1 MKTILESRR
10 SVFAFMG
17 GAVLGSTAIAQPRG
31 AAADTAAGA
40 QPPQDIAKALSRNG
54 LFTGSLDTPYPTPT
68 ITLAPSASIFSAH
81 LAGAREQKSLLESP
95 ANAANIKI
103 SNTILRSPGGI
114 AFHQNKANAA
124 NTKIIGSS
132 IFSSGYGILA
142 NRNGRD
148 SASFLVMGSTVES
161 DTSDAIE
168 WNQPDANCR
177 AYSAIGNF
185 LSAKQGGS
193 EATAGFA
200 VGIAG
205 TQSHITVANQILQA
219 RNAAIH
225 LEDAQARGVV
235 VGNSASG
242 CMKDGFTA
250 QAGTGASGDG
260 AVVASNQFNAAG
272 PNAGTGVWN
281 IHDRN
286 GVVRLHA
293 ISSNR
298 ARGFRT
304 GYWLDGAG
312 IQATENNVSL
322 DCQTGLKLGNQAV
335 GLGHWYSQNTANP
348 ATLGALSIG
357 GKLVSQSPVSALI
370 ARSGNPAPGGYVKGF
385 LIPLAPSDAA
395 RALAVCPLP
404 TRMAGRLTVMFS
416 SGGQGGMFSADIAWN
431 GKELNVS
438 GTVSHFTGTVSVAA
452 LRADDGKLTAQLAG
466 SGAVTAGYADFDG
479 IYYQA

>member
-1 MKTILESRR
+1 MKNILESRR
-10 SVFAFMG
+10 SIFAFMG
-17 GAVLGSTAIAQPRG
+17 GAVLGSTALAQPRG
-31 AAADTAAGA
+31 TAADAGGA

-54 LFTGSLDTPYPTPT
+54 LFTGNLDTPYPTPT
-68 ITLAPSASIFSAH
+68 VTLAPSASIFSAS

-95 ANAANIKI
+95 ANSQNIKI

-114 AFHQNKANAA
+114 AFHQNNANAS

-132 IFSSGYGILA
+132 IFSNGYGILA
-142 NRNGRD
+142 NKNGRN

-168 WNQPDANCR
+168 WNQPNANCR

-185 LSAKQGGS
+185 LSAKSGGS

-235 VGNSASG
+235 VGNSASE
-242 CMKDGFTA
+242 CMKNGFTA
-250 QAGTGASGDG
+250 QAGPGGAGDG
-260 AVVASNQFNAAG
+260 AIVATNQFNAAG
-272 PNAGTGVWN
+272 SNAGTGVWN
-281 IHDRN
+281 IHDKN

-298 ARGFRT
+298 ARGFKT

-335 GLGHWYSQNTANP
+335 GLGHWYSQDTANP
-348 ATLGALSIG
+348 ATLGSLSIG
-357 GKLVSQSPVSALI
+357 GKMVSQSPVSALI
-370 ARSGNPAPGGYVKGF
+370 ARSGNAAPGGYVKGF
-385 LIPLAPSDAA
+385 LIPLAPSPDTGQ
-395 RALAVCPLP
+395 ALAICPLP
-404 TRMAGRLTVMFS
+404 TRMAGRLTIMFS
-416 SGGQGGMFSADIAWN
+416 SRGQGGMISADIAWN
-431 GKELNVS
+431 GKELSVS
-438 GTVSHFTGTVSVAA
+438 GAVSHFTGTVSVAA

-466 SGAVTAGYADFDG
+466 AGAITAGYADFDG